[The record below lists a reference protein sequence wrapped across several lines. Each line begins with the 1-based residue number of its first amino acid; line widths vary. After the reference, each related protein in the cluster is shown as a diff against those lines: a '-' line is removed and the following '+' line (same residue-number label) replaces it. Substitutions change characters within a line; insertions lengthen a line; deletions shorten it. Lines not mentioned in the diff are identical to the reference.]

1 LPQYYDDRRHILASA
16 DTHGILDKWASAWS
30 SHDVEAILRLF
41 TDDCI
46 YEDVP
51 TGAINSGKDALRGFA
66 QYFFVV
72 SPDFKIEMS
81 TQFNT
86 ETRAAGEFTFS
97 GTQRGDM
104 PGMPATGKPFSIR
117 GATVLELENGRIR
130 RCTDYWDMAAFLRQL
145 GFMPSPV
152 STS

>member
-1 LPQYYDDRRHILASA
+1 MGAPVSDLSTHNRRNESRLGRPSSTALNRPSRPAARRSAQDFALPQYYDDRRHILASA

-30 SHDVEAILRLF
+30 SHDVEVILRLF

-86 ETRAAGEFTFS
+86 ETRAAGEFT
-97 GTQRGDM
+97 
-104 PGMPATGKPFSIR
+104 
-117 GATVLELENGRIR
+117 
-130 RCTDYWDMAAFLRQL
+130 
-145 GFMPSPV
+145 
-152 STS
+152 